1 MQSNICCGVTCSRL
15 EGGRVQSPPIVL
27 RRLILTSPPSPLAQ
41 VIPLFRLCPPYSQS
55 PTLPSPR
62 PPLSAA
68 PHNGA
73 RVPKRKAGIYSHT
86 QKKKKTSRKSLA
98 ILGAHVRRRSR
109 NTKGLCKWGPGPRL
123 STLGFRLHRGSRHCS
138 ARGDYRV

>member
-15 EGGRVQSPPIVL
+15 KVDECKAPIVL

-41 VIPLFRLCPPYSQS
+41 VISLFRLCPPTPNLQ
-55 PTLPSPR
+55 PS
-62 PPLSAA
+62 
-68 PHNGA
+68 
-73 RVPKRKAGIYSHT
+73 RVHAHLCLQRHIMVPGSRRGRQAFTHT
-86 QKKKKTSRKSLA
+86 QKKKTSRKSLA
-98 ILGAHVRRRSR
+98 ILGAHVRRHSR